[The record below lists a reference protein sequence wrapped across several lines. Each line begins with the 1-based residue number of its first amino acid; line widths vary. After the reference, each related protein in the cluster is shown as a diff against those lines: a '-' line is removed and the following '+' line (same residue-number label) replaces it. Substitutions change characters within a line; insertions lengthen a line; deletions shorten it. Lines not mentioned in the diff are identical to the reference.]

1 VFGPGTISFQKAYL
15 NVRSVLRLFSAI
27 TWHPYLTQ
35 EKALYCCLAYQSI
48 SLSLGCVRSE
58 RGLGKEKGFLHERA
72 RGKKL
77 SHKVEFKTRSKAEQ
91 EDRAK
96 SG

>member
-1 VFGPGTISFQKAYL
+1 
-15 NVRSVLRLFSAI
+15 
-27 TWHPYLTQ
+27 LTQ

-48 SLSLGCVRSE
+48 PLSLGCVRSE
-58 RGLGKEKGFLHERA
+58 RGLGKERGFL
-72 RGKKL
+72 GKRL
-77 SHKVEFKTRSKAEQ
+77 SNKVEFKTRLKAEQ